1 MRLLVRMASAMTSMR
16 APARPFSENSC
27 VATSM
32 MSAIVRSGSLVRGAA
47 ALGCAA
53 RRGFCTVWFIAGE
66 A

>member
-47 ALGCAA
+47 ALGRPPRGAA
-53 RRGFCTVWFIAGE
+53 FVLSGS
-66 A
+66 